1 MRSSHWQA
9 RLGTGYAEALFS
21 GAILPAPGYL
31 QAILQD
37 DVDSPQVV
45 LREPEKQR
53 RVQQLVSPRL
63 RAGGSLLSWAVVPFA
78 HERPL
83 VLTPTGD

>member
-1 MRSSHWQA
+1 M
-9 RLGTGYAEALFS
+9 T
-21 GAILPAPGYL
+21 PAPGYL

-45 LREPEKQR
+45 LGEPEKQQ

-63 RAGGSLLSWAVVPFA
+63 RAGGSLLWAVVFLPIGGHRF
-78 HERPL
+78 
-83 VLTPTGD
+83 